1 MRQLKL
7 DLTTNQLKRTIHI
20 EVIYK
25 SIVALL
31 GATMLLSC
39 ENSLKEVESITVQEI
54 RPELYGE
61 NVEFIYTDSTRIQY
75 KAFAIEFLQMKTEEE
90 EYNEFPKG
98 GSVISFNE
106 DGSEAWQI
114 KSNYAK
120 NFTKDELWELRNDVV
135 AVSDDGKTINTEL
148 LYWDQKKNEIYSDQ
162 YVRITTK
169 DNQVLEGNSFT
180 ADDKLNRIRLS
191 QVSGQVFLE
200 DKAAKK

>member
-1 MRQLKL
+1 M
-7 DLTTNQLKRTIHI
+7 KRIKHI

-25 SIVALL
+25 SIVVLW

-39 ENSLKEVESITVQEI
+39 ENNIKEVESLTVQEI

-98 GSVISFNE
+98 GNVISYNE
-106 DGSEAWQI
+106 DGTQAWKI

-120 NFTKDELWELRNDVV
+120 NLVKDELWELRNDVV

-148 LYWDQKKNEIYSDQ
+148 LYWDQKKQEIYSDQ
-162 YVRITTK
+162 YVRITEK
-169 DNQVLEGNSFT
+169 DGQMLEGNSFT
-180 ADDKLNRIRLS
+180 ADDKLNRIILS
-191 QVSGQVFLE
+191 RVSGEVFLE
-200 DKAAKK
+200 DESAKK

>member
-1 MRQLKL
+1 
-7 DLTTNQLKRTIHI
+7 LKRIKHI
-20 EVIYK
+20 VDIYK
-25 SIVALL
+25 SIVVLL

-39 ENSLKEVESITVQEI
+39 ENNIKEVESLTVQEI

-98 GSVISFNE
+98 GNVISYNE
-106 DGSEAWQI
+106 DGTQAWQI

-120 NFTKDELWELRNDVV
+120 NLVEDQLWELRNDVV

-148 LYWDQKKNEIYSDQ
+148 LYWDQKKKEIYSDQ
-162 YVRITTK
+162 YVRITEK
-169 DNQVLEGNSFT
+169 DGQMLEGNSFT
-180 ADDKLNRIRLS
+180 ADDKLNRIILS
-191 QVSGQVFLE
+191 RVSGEVFLE
-200 DKAAKK
+200 DESAKK

>member
-1 MRQLKL
+1 
-7 DLTTNQLKRTIHI
+7 LKRIKHI

-25 SIVALL
+25 SIVVLW

-39 ENSLKEVESITVQEI
+39 ENNIKEVESLTVQEI

-98 GSVISFNE
+98 GNVISYNE
-106 DGSEAWQI
+106 DGTQAWKI

-120 NFTKDELWELRNDVV
+120 NLVKDELWELRNDVV

-148 LYWDQKKNEIYSDQ
+148 LYWDQKKQEIYSDQ
-162 YVRITTK
+162 YVRITEK
-169 DNQVLEGNSFT
+169 DGQMLEGNSFT
-180 ADDKLNRIRLS
+180 ADDKLNRIILS
-191 QVSGQVFLE
+191 RVSGEVFLE
-200 DKAAKK
+200 DESAKK